1 MPFTSYFSENMNAE
15 NDLGEFSG
23 DLEREDKAF
32 ILDLVVRECFREWDS
47 LDKSQ
52 YKCAQQCVICSG
64 KNAHELES
72 IASVDFTDG
81 LNFTFPFEKRKILIS
96 QLVHEFFEKKWKAKQ
111 LENKLQRM
119 LSFKG
124 SLLEKDRSTLVTDVP
139 TYEDRVPHLHK
150 EIKLDEPLE
159 TLQTMSGTV
168 TVPECSGSRK
178 AKTVKCSKLYKQTDI
193 QLDQVVKKRNENSIY
208 ENRELI
214 IYGSG
219 ESSKNTSLKR
229 SRNKTKN
236 NIPRDKIID
245 IDMENK
251 HCSNKKPKLLK
262 NTFLENLDR
271 LVHLKKNYNSY
282 FAAKT
287 EEEIDF
293 LKGIPENLL
302 RKANDQ
308 EKYNRNEC
316 VKSTNVRYSADL
328 RKPKPPY
335 YTIDDRSSNNKCQ
348 TDHRKPNPKYYTRG
362 DSSRNNKYP
371 AGNPKT
377 TYVNEVVSS
386 HNICI
391 EKKFQFRPHDG
402 LKPEYK
408 NTRCFDVKVE
418 RPPDKAESVVCLLV
432 NDTPAAFAIDQQ
444 KGKIS

>member
-1 MPFTSYFSENMNAE
+1 MNAE

-23 DLEREDKAF
+23 DLESEDKAF

-52 YKCAQQCVICSG
+52 YECAQQCVICSG

-72 IASVDFTDG
+72 IASIDITDG
-81 LNFTFPFEKRKILIS
+81 LNLTFPFEKRKMLIS
-96 QLVHEFFEKKWKAKQ
+96 QLVHEFFENKWKAKQ
-111 LENKLQRM
+111 IENKMQRM

-124 SLLEKDRSTLVTDVP
+124 SLLEKDRSTLVTDVA
-139 TYEDRVPHLHK
+139 TYEDRVPLLHK

-178 AKTVKCSKLYKQTDI
+178 VKTEKCSKLYNESDI
-193 QLDQVVKKRNENSIY
+193 QLEQIVKKRKEDSIC
-208 ENRELI
+208 ETRKLI
-214 IYGSG
+214 FYGS
-219 ESSKNTSLKR
+219 EERSKNTSLKR
-229 SRNKTKN
+229 PRNKTEKN
-236 NIPRDKIID
+236 VPRDKIID
-245 IDMENK
+245 IDMENE

-262 NTFLENLDR
+262 NTSLENLDR
-271 LVHLKKNYNSY
+271 LVHLNQKYNSH
-282 FAAKT
+282 FATKT

-302 RKANDQ
+302 RRANDQ
-308 EKYNRNEC
+308 EKYNRNES
-316 VKSTNVRYSADL
+316 VKSTNGRYSADL
-328 RKPKPPY
+328 RKPKPHY
-335 YTIDDRSSNNKCQ
+335 YTSDDRSSNNKYP
-348 TDHRKPNPKYYTRG
+348 TDHRKPKPKYYTRG
-362 DSSRNNKYP
+362 DSSLNNKSP
-371 AGNPKT
+371 AGNLKT
-377 TYVNEVVSS
+377 TYVNKVVSS

-408 NTRCFDVKVE
+408 NTHCFDMKVE
-418 RPPDKAESVVCLLV
+418 TPPDKAESVVCLPV
-432 NDTPAAFAIDQQ
+432 KHTPAAFAIDRQ